1 MVSNVAVTLLPDTA
15 AVYRNEAAIGNSIK
29 RILEQN
35 LVPGLTRAD
44 IFLTSKLAP
53 KDQGYDACYKAVLDS
68 LENLQMDYIDLY
80 LIHWPGTAKLKLPDP
95 QNATNRMESWHA
107 LEDLYHAKKLRS
119 IGVSN
124 YTINHLTMLVERPR
138 HDHHHH
144 STLSSTDG
152 SSAPAGIPRLARTM
166 VVPHVHQFEMHPRLL
181 QRDLLEFC
189 DHHRIQV
196 QAYSSLGEGRLI
208 SMTPPPPPAMDAH
221 YNSAHMPGA
230 LDIMPDLIRKYFDSP
245 LPPVFD
251 LEPVMDDDEQR
262 KADYSKRSAQ
272 ILLRWGLQHGA
283 VVIPKS
289 TRPERI
295 RNNLDLFSFEIDV
308 DDMNALDAYS
318 VEGQR
323 TRYCW
328 DPTEVC

>member
-1 MVSNVAVTLLPDTA
+1 
-15 AVYRNEAAIGNSIK
+15 
-29 RILEQN
+29 
-35 LVPGLTRAD
+35 
-44 IFLTSKLAP
+44 
-53 KDQGYDACYKAVLDS
+53 
-68 LENLQMDYIDLY
+68 
-80 LIHWPGTAKLKLPDP
+80 
-95 QNATNRMESWHA
+95 
-107 LEDLYHAKKLRS
+107 
-119 IGVSN
+119 
-124 YTINHLTMLVERPR
+124 
-138 HDHHHH
+138 
-144 STLSSTDG
+144 
-152 SSAPAGIPRLARTM
+152 
-166 VVPHVHQFEMHPRLL
+166 
-181 QRDLLEFC
+181 
-189 DHHRIQV
+189 
-196 QAYSSLGEGRLI
+196 
-208 SMTPPPPPAMDAH
+208 MDAH